1 MAVICRLDQDV
12 DTAVRT
18 HIAPKQSVER
28 ETHVG
33 EVLVGTAL
41 GRLIRTGRM

>member
-1 MAVICRLDQDV
+1 V

-33 EVLVGTAL
+33 EVLVGNAL
-41 GRLIRTGRM
+41 HRLIRTGRM